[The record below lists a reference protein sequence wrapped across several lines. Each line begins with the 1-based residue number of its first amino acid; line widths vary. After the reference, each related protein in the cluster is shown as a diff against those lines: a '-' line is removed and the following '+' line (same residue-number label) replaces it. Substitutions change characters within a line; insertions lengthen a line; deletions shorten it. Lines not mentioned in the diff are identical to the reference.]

1 MSTRISKTLAIPF
14 RAVPTLYVQLAV
26 AILMLVACGV
36 CYWNAVSQQ
45 KNPDAPLRAI
55 RDVQQLETQWNAQVM
70 LAAFGYNR
78 NYDTVNGAYKALS
91 QAVQHAG
98 LPESATTGDQTSA
111 AAVYLADLDE
121 KRQLAER
128 MKSARAVLQNS
139 ASYLPWARKLL
150 EDSLWTNDA
159 AMAGETANL
168 VARVGNVTS
177 GLIAYQA
184 QPLSSAGQALRQQVS
199 ALAATSHAGNA
210 AEDLALFVSHVD
222 VLMHSTDV
230 LSASARSFSDIPSGP
245 ALQRVLHEREKQR
258 QDEADH
264 LQVLLLW
271 SIALGGL
278 GLALLTY
285 VIVQGVRR
293 YRSLSQSNA
302 ELMLSKAEVETQLI
316 QAAKMSAI
324 GQMVAG
330 IVHEINTPLAYVKAT
345 FEFLSDQIIDTPDIL
360 GAAAD
365 RRASLSDDDRQ
376 TARRAYI
383 DDIQTLLADGIH
395 GIDQISKLILSLKN
409 FSRLDHGKLS
419 EFSVEDGLTSALY
432 IARYSLKNVA
442 DVHTEFGN
450 VPRITGSP
458 SHINQVFLNIIMNAG
473 QAMQSMA
480 GRGRLE
486 ITTRMASDDLI
497 AIVIRDNGP
506 GIPPDVLPR
515 IFDLYFTTKPQDEGS
530 GVGLAICYRIIKN
543 HDGRIEVA
551 STVGSGTTFSIYLPV
566 RTRRDGSTFDADT
579 ATSSSSDANA
589 ANPSNHNPFPATNPS

>member
-1 MSTRISKTLAIPF
+1 MNTRIRKALAIPF
-14 RAVPTLYVQLAV
+14 RSVPTLYVQLGI
-26 AILMLVACGV
+26 AILLLVACGV
-36 CYWNAVSQQ
+36 CYWSAVSQQ
-45 KNPDAPLRAI
+45 DDPDAPLQAI

-70 LAAFGYNR
+70 LAAFGYNH
-78 NYDTVNGAYKALS
+78 NYDIVNGAYGALS

-98 LPESATTGDQTSA
+98 LPASAKAGDQTSA
-111 AAVYLADLDE
+111 AAVYLVHLNE
-121 KRQLAER
+121 KRQLSER

-139 ASYLPWARKLL
+139 ASYLPWARKQL
-150 EDSLWTNDA
+150 EDSLWASDA
-159 AMAGETANL
+159 AIVGGAANL
-168 VARVGNVTS
+168 VALVGNVTS

-184 QPLSSAGQALRQQVS
+184 QPLSNTAQALRQQVA
-199 ALAATSHAGNA
+199 ALAATNLVGNT
-210 AEDLALFVSHVD
+210 AEDLALFISHVD
-222 VLMHSTDV
+222 VLLGSTDV
-230 LSASARSFSDIPSGP
+230 LSASARSFSDIASGP

-258 QDEADH
+258 QEAADH
-264 LQVLLLW
+264 QQTLLLW
-271 SIALGGL
+271 SIAFGGL

-293 YRSLSQSNA
+293 YRSLSQSNT

-345 FEFLSDQIIDTPDIL
+345 FEFLSDQITDVPDIL
-360 GAAAD
+360 GPAAD
-365 RRASLSDDDRQ
+365 RRASLADDPQ

-383 DDIQTLLADGIH
+383 EDIQTLLADGIH

-458 SHINQVFLNIIMNAG
+458 SHINQVFLNIIMNAA

-480 GRGRLE
+480 ERGRLE

-589 ANPSNHNPFPATNPS
+589 ANPSNHNPFPAANPS